1 MGFPMLSEL
10 LNLPG
15 YFVKKLDIE
24 NNRIYI
30 TVEAEL
36 LPVCPKCNQ
45 SFLGTVKDIRY
56 QTVEDLSVFGKRCF
70 IYVPKHRINCS
81 CGYRGTEQIEWLN
94 PYSRVTNRFASWI
107 YAFCKRMT
115 CIDVARVFDL
125 SKHTVYRLDKEGIQ
139 KELKEQE
146 ELNPE
151 HLGVDEISRKKGH
164 VYATIVSAPNERK
177 ILDVLKGRKKEALEG
192 FYQQKGKEW
201 CKNIKLACMDAWP
214 GFRTPTEKYCKKAK
228 IAFDHF
234 HLAQHFSKAIDR
246 LRIDE
251 AKNASEED
259 KSVYKGARW
268 LLLKRPENLKE
279 NQKESLERLLK
290 INQKLFTAYILRDEF
305 RQIFA
310 GASAHSRLIR
320 FTNWIK
326 KAKSADIPQLM
337 EFIDKIENWSPYIK
351 NALRH
356 DVSNSFAEGL
366 NAKVRVVQRMAYG
379 YKDFEYLRLKIIQQF
394 NFRDV
399 KSIFET

>member
-1 MGFPMLSEL
+1 MGFLMLTEL
-10 LNLPG
+10 LDLPD
-15 YFVKKLDIE
+15 YFVKKLKIE
-24 NNRIYI
+24 NERIYI
-30 TVEAEL
+30 TVESRMF
-36 LPVCPKCNQ
+36 PVCPKCNQ
-45 SFLGTVKDIRY
+45 SFIGTVKDRRY
-56 QTVEDLSVFGKRCF
+56 QTIEDLSVFGKRCF
-70 IYVPKHRINCS
+70 IHVPKIRINCS
-81 CGYRGTEQIEWLN
+81 CGFRGTEEIKWLN
-94 PYSRVTNRFASWI
+94 PYSRVTNRFGAWI

-115 CIDVARVFDL
+115 CIDVSRVFDI
-125 SKHTVYRLDKEGIQ
+125 SKHTVYRLDKEGIK
-139 KELKEQE
+139 KELENQE

-164 VYATIVSAPNERK
+164 VYATIVTAPNERK
-177 ILDVLKGRKKEALEG
+177 IIDVLKGRKKQALEG
-192 FYQQKGKEW
+192 LYLEKGKEW
-201 CKNIKLACMDAWP
+201 CLNIKLVCMDAWL
-214 GFRTPTEKYCKKAK
+214 GFRTPTEQYCKKAK

-234 HLAQHFSKAIDR
+234 HLAQHFSRAIDR

-259 KSVYKGARW
+259 KSVYKGSRW

-290 INQKLFTAYILRDEF
+290 INQKLFITYILRDEF
-305 RQIFA
+305 RQIFS
-310 GASAHSRLIR
+310 GKSAHSRQIR
-320 FTNWIK
+320 FSNWIK
-326 KAKSADIPQLM
+326 KARIADISQLND
-337 EFIDKIENWSPYIK
+337 FVDNIEKWSPYIK

-356 DVSNSFAEGL
+356 NVSNSFAEGI